1 MEKEQLEKKLEWL
14 DTERRSLQTTVA
26 ELEKRLGGLERLL
39 SSSQAASKTIT
50 SQGTKIEA
58 ATKEVA
64 EVTKDLKELRVE
76 IKKQAQDF
84 EKAQKQQEKMIQQE
98 TKGMAKVLEDF
109 RKDASQIQVLQTDL
123 NNKDEELGELR
134 SSVESLEESIAS
146 VVKGEEHRTQ
156 LARKLQ
162 DSSKEDA
169 ERLTA
174 MHAEVA
180 GLLTCLQAAAKQT
193 EHMLLSQRKVE
204 KKMDEFAEGDAER
217 RLEQKKFLETATL
230 DQSERDRV
238 WKEWQ
243 KRFETVE
250 EQSSEI
256 SARLKDIETTDL
268 AVKRAQRAFDE
279 LVDKI
284 NRRINELSEVQRL
297 GDQRFRQEWSTYQAD
312 AQKRW
317 ASFSLSHEEQQ
328 REGVRQREKLVDQLT
343 QIEDN
348 LREVQDGVQHF
359 SEQSERNLQALLELA
374 RDSLAENERFVS
386 NQG

>member
-1 MEKEQLEKKLEWL
+1 MEKEQLEKKVEWL
-14 DTERRSLQTTVA
+14 DEERRKAQTTLS

-39 SSSQAASKTIT
+39 SSGQAASKTLT
-50 SQGTKIEA
+50 SQGTKIDA

-64 EVTKDLKELRVE
+64 EVTKDVKTLRAE
-76 IKKQAQDF
+76 IKKQTQDF
-84 EKAQKQQEKMIQQE
+84 EKAQKQQEKLIQQE

-123 NNKDEELGELR
+123 NNKDEELSGLR
-134 SSVESLEESIAS
+134 SAVERLEESIAT
-146 VVKGEEHRTQ
+146 VVKGEEHRAQ

-169 ERLTA
+169 ERLTT

-180 GLLTCLQAAAKQT
+180 GLLTRLETAAKQT
-193 EHMLLSQRKVE
+193 EHVLDSQRKVE
-204 KKMDEFAEGDAER
+204 KKMAEVAEADAGR
-217 RLEQKKFLETATL
+217 RVEQKKFLETAAL
-230 DQSERDRV
+230 DQSER
-238 WKEWQ
+238 
-243 KRFETVE
+243 ET
-250 EQSSEI
+250 
-256 SARLKDIETTDL
+256 
-268 AVKRAQRAFDE
+268 F
-279 LVDKI
+279 
-284 NRRINELSEVQRL
+284 
-297 GDQRFRQEWSTYQAD
+297 QAD

-317 ASFSLSHEEQQ
+317 ASFTLSHEEQQ
-328 REGVRQREKLVDQLT
+328 REGVRQREKLVNQLT

-348 LREVQDGVQHF
+348 LREVQDGIQHF

>member
-180 GLLTCLQAAAKQT
+180 GLLTRLQAAAKQT

>member
-1 MEKEQLEKKLEWL
+1 MEKEQLEKKVEWL
-14 DTERRSLQTTVA
+14 DEERRKAQTTLA
-26 ELEKRLGGLERLL
+26 EIEKRLGGLERLL
-39 SSSQAASKTIT
+39 SSGQAASKTIA
-50 SQGTKIEA
+50 SQGTKIDA
-58 ATKEVA
+58 ATQEVA
-64 EVTKDLKELRVE
+64 EVTKDLKALRVE
-76 IKKQAQDF
+76 IKKQTQDF
-84 EKAQKQQEKMIQQE
+84 EKAQKQQEKLIQQE

-109 RKDASQIQVLQTDL
+109 RKDAGQIQVLQTDL

-134 SSVESLEESIAS
+134 SSIESLEESIAT
-146 VVKGEEHRTQ
+146 VVKGEEHRAQ

-169 ERLTA
+169 ERLNA

-180 GLLTCLQAAAKQT
+180 GLLTRLESAAKQT

-204 KKMDEFAEGDAER
+204 KKMDEVAEGDAER
-217 RLEQKKFLETATL
+217 RLEQKKFLETAAL

-250 EQSSEI
+250 EQSGEI

-279 LVDKI
+279 LVEKI
-284 NRRINELSEVQRL
+284 NRRINELGEVQRL
-297 GDQRFRQEWSTYQAD
+297 GDQRFRQEWSTFQAD

-317 ASFSLSHEEQQ
+317 ASFTLSHEEQQ

-374 RDSLAENERFVS
+374 RDSLAENERFIS